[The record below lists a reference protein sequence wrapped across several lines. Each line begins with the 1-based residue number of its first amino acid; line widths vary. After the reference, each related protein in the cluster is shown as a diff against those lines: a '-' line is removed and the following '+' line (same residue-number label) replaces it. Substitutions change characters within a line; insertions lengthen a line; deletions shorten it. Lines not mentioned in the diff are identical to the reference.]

1 MIEIKSECAMQKKT
15 VGERIIHA
23 LGFEL
28 IALLIC
34 APAGAW
40 ILDKPLFDMGA
51 LAIMLSSIAMIWNII
66 YNAVFDRLWP
76 AERFKRRLP
85 VRMSHALGFEGGFML
100 IGLPLAAWMLN
111 MTLWQALTVEIGFFL
126 FFLPYTVAYNWL
138 YDSLRGRV
146 LHRRD
151 KDTRGMSANSRP
163 R

>member
-1 MIEIKSECAMQKKT
+1 MQKKT

-51 LAIMLSSIAMIWNII
+51 LAIMLSSVAMVWNII
-66 YNAVFDRLWP
+66 YNTVFDRLWP
-76 AERFKRRLP
+76 ADRFKRRLP
-85 VRMSHALGFEGGFML
+85 MRISHALGFEGGFIL

-111 MTLWQALTVEIGFFL
+111 ITLWQALTVEIGFFL

-138 YDSLRGRV
+138 YDTLRARIM
-146 LHRRD
+146 HRRK
-151 KDTRGMSANSRP
+151 KDTSRMSANSRL

>member
-66 YNAVFDRLWP
+66 YNAVFDRRWP
-76 AERFKRRLP
+76 A
-85 VRMSHALGFEGGFML
+85 
-100 IGLPLAAWMLN
+100 
-111 MTLWQALTVEIGFFL
+111 
-126 FFLPYTVAYNWL
+126 
-138 YDSLRGRV
+138 
-146 LHRRD
+146 
-151 KDTRGMSANSRP
+151 
-163 R
+163 